1 MKVGDLFVSL
11 GIRTDGQQLE
21 KITNGF
27 ANLRNK
33 LIATKFAFIGAVYGL
48 DRFISGSVQSVAAI
62 ENISKQTGLSAEALA
77 KWDAVGQMSNLSLE
91 AGQTA
96 SAIGNLQKRL
106 VSLQFDGGGIGAF
119 QALGIDTIGKNAFQI
134 LDQLRESIKGLDKGV
149 ATHFISEMGLDPSL
163 IAILQLSNKEFD
175 KLSRQGIL
183 NQGSRQSILGVGF
196 AIRQLGMR
204 FQVLKDQAVAM
215 LAPVLTKLVNQ
226 FLGWMIKNRGKIIE
240 TIESLIKVLAI
251 FATQIA
257 SGVEQAMKFIK
268 AITGSSNEIK
278 VLSYLVAGLALS
290 FSPFLTILTGITLAL
305 NDIKNWKLGKD
316 SMFNRLYDEI
326 DRISKRFKTVKT
338 VIGDM
343 LGNIKLSPET
353 EHAFQEIGKVFDKL
367 MSPAALIGLAG
378 LLGFK
383 AGGAKLGIAAMAG
396 TATFLGGNA
405 IVDYI
410 NDVQDKKVR
419 ADYRSTPA
427 TNNNNNTS
435 NKNIIINNTIVTN
448 ESAPEVKKSMCNTN
462 FFASEGASYR

>member
-96 SAIGNLQKRL
+96 AAIGNLQKRL

-119 QALGIDTIGKNAFQI
+119 QALGIDTIGKNAFQV

-226 FLGWMIKNRGKIIE
+226 FLGWMMKNRGKIIE

-290 FSPFLTILTGITLAL
+290 FSPFLTVLTGITLAL

-316 SMFNRLYDEI
+316 SMFGALYND
-326 DRISKRFKTVKT
+326 ISGIVK
-338 VIGDM
+338 
-343 LGNIKLSPET
+343 KLSYLKDAIANAFKFDGET
-353 EHAFQEIGKVFDKL
+353 TKNMEFLHKTLAFLAAPVQGAILG
-367 MSPAALIGLAG
+367 ALIGFRANGLKGATVGAG
-378 LLGFK
+378 LGGLLPVMNKGVDLVIEWDNKQWEK
-383 AGGAKLGIAAMAG
+383 AA
-396 TATFLGGNA
+396 
-405 IVDYI
+405 
-410 NDVQDKKVR
+410 

-435 NKNIIINNTIVTN
+435 NKNITINNIN
-448 ESAPEVKKSMCNTN
+448 HINT
-462 FFASEGASYR
+462 SEPLNRFLQDQTSWQINGALTR